1 MYSLP
6 NRNRRKF
13 QKHWLSFRL
22 YSRQVIDQPMN
33 MDIHTSRIMAAMEL
47 DEKEPLQGALADMFY
62 GCWFDVPY
70 FGDRMLNQVREK
82 LTPTLLQGF
91 DQCVNHGEYVFKVSN
106 LATRWSVLVSPSM
119 NTYQHQLRVST
130 DDSKVVAQM
139 TIASLL
145 DIMEDD
151 DPEDQAEQIAEIE
164 E

>member
-1 MYSLP
+1 MYSLS

-33 MDIHTSRIMAAMEL
+33 MDIHTSRIMAAMGL

-91 DQCVNHGEYVFKVSN
+91 DQCVNHGEYVFKVSH
-106 LATRWSVLVSPSM
+106 LATRWSVLVSPSIV
-119 NTYQHQLRVST
+119 T
-130 DDSKVVAQM
+130 
-139 TIASLL
+139 
-145 DIMEDD
+145 
-151 DPEDQAEQIAEIE
+151 
-164 E
+164 